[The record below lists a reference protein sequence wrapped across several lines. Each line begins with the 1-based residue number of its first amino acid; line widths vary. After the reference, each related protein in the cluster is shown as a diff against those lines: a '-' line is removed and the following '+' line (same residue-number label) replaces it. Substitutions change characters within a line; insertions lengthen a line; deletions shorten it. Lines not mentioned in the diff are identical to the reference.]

1 MKKHNFFAILCFA
14 LSIFAFNGCKK
25 GQTTKNGTDD
35 NKIKVV
41 ATIFP
46 EYDWAKNLVKDSPNV
61 QLELLIKNGT
71 DLHSYQ
77 PSTQDIVKI
86 GNADIF
92 IYVGGESD
100 EWVSQ
105 VLKNSKKQNQIVVNL
120 MQTLSQDIKQ
130 EELVEGMQGDDHDDH
145 DHDAEEA
152 DDYDGLADID
162 DHEIEYD
169 EHVWLSVENAKK
181 AVVKIAESLEM
192 ADLENSVL
200 YAENLTNYLAEL
212 ETLELQTKKI
222 AALFQ
227 NSSPLIFCDR
237 FPFRYLIDE
246 LNLKYYAAFAGCSAE
261 TEASFETV
269 AFLAKKTG
277 ELKPYSVFVTES
289 SDKKLA
295 QTVINTALLPQ
306 TQITVLNSMQAVTL
320 EQSQNG
326 ASYIKIMQEN
336 LEKISSALK

>member
-1 MKKHNFFAILCFA
+1 MKKNKLF
-14 LSIFAFNGCKK
+14 SIICLAVSICAFNGCKK
-25 GQTTKNGTDD
+25 GQNEKKGADE

-61 QLELLIKNGT
+61 EVELLIKNGT

-105 VLKNSKKQNQIVVNL
+105 VLKNSKKENQIVVNL
-120 MQTLSQDIKQ
+120 MQTLSQDIKE
-130 EELVEGMQGDDHDDH
+130 EELVEGMQGEDHDDDDADDDHDD
-145 DHDAEEA
+145 DE
-152 DDYDGLADID
+152 DDD
-162 DHEIEYD
+162 ETEYD

-181 AVVKIAESLEM
+181 AVIKIAESLEV

-200 YAENLTNYLAEL
+200 YASNLKNYLAEL
-212 ETLELQTKKI
+212 ESLDTFKTRIAEKIQT
-222 AALFQ
+222 Q
-227 NSSPLIFCDR
+227 NSPLIFCDR

-246 LNLKYYAAFAGCSAE
+246 LNLKYFAAFAGCSAE

-269 AFLAKKTG
+269 AFLVKKTE
-277 ELKPYSVFVTES
+277 ELKPDSIFVTES

-295 QTVINTALLPQ
+295 QTVIAGAKLPE
-306 TQITVLNSMQAVTL
+306 TKITVLNSMQAVTL
-320 EQSQNG
+320 EQAENG

-336 LEKISSALK
+336 LEKISSALN

>member
-1 MKKHNFFAILCFA
+1 MKKNKLF
-14 LSIFAFNGCKK
+14 SIICLAVSLFAFNGCKK
-25 GQTTKNGTDD
+25 GQNEKKGTDE

-61 QLELLIKNGT
+61 EVELLIKNGT

-105 VLKNSKKQNQIVVNL
+105 VLKNSKKENQIVVNL
-120 MQTLSQDIKQ
+120 MQTLSQDIKE
-130 EELVEGMQGDDHDDH
+130 EELVEGMKGEDHDD
-145 DHDAEEA
+145 DE
-152 DDYDGLADID
+152 DDD
-162 DHEIEYD
+162 ETEYD

-181 AVVKIAESLEM
+181 AVIKIAESLEV

-200 YAENLTNYLAEL
+200 YASNLKNYLAEL
-212 ETLELQTKKI
+212 ESLDTFKI
-222 AALFQ
+222 RIAEKIQ
-227 NSSPLIFCDR
+227 NQNSPLIFCDR

-246 LNLKYYAAFAGCSAE
+246 LNLKYFAAFAGCSAE

-269 AFLAKKTG
+269 AFLVKKTE
-277 ELKPYSVFVTES
+277 ELKPDSIFVTES

-295 QTVINTALLPQ
+295 QTVIAGAKLPE
-306 TQITVLNSMQAVTL
+306 TKIAVLNSMQSVTL
-320 EQSQNG
+320 EQAENG

-336 LEKISSALK
+336 LEKISSALN

>member
-1 MKKHNFFAILCFA
+1 MKKNKLSAIICLA
-14 LSIFAFNGCKK
+14 VSICAFDGCKRI
-25 GQTTKNGTDD
+25 QTEKKGTDE

-61 QLELLIKNGT
+61 EVELLIKNGT

-105 VLKNSKKQNQIVVNL
+105 VLKNSKKENQIVVNL
-120 MQTLSQDIKQ
+120 MQTLSQDIKE
-130 EELVEGMQGDDHDDH
+130 EELVEGMQGEAHDDHDD
-145 DHDAEEA
+145 DE
-152 DDYDGLADID
+152 DDD
-162 DHEIEYD
+162 ETEYD

-181 AVVKIAESLEM
+181 AVIKIAESLEV

-200 YAENLTNYLAEL
+200 YASNLKNYLAEL
-212 ETLELQTKKI
+212 ESLDAFKTRIAEKI
-222 AALFQ
+222 QHQ
-227 NSSPLIFCDR
+227 NSPLIFCDR

-246 LNLKYYAAFAGCSAE
+246 LNLKYFAAFAGCSAE

-269 AFLAKKTG
+269 AFLVKKTE
-277 ELKPYSVFVTES
+277 ELKSDSIFVTES

-295 QTVINTALLPQ
+295 QTVIAGAKLPE
-306 TQITVLNSMQAVTL
+306 TKITVLNSMQAVTL
-320 EQSQNG
+320 EQAENG

-336 LEKISSALK
+336 LEKISSALN

>member
-1 MKKHNFFAILCFA
+1 MKKNKFFAIICLVVGIC
-14 LSIFAFNGCKK
+14 AFNSCKRIQTEKK
-25 GQTTKNGTDD
+25 GTDE

-46 EYDWAKNLVKDSPNV
+46 EYDWAKNLVKDSSNV
-61 QLELLIKNGT
+61 EVELLIKNGT

-105 VLKNSKKQNQIVVNL
+105 VLKNSKKENQIVVNL
-120 MQTLSQDIKQ
+120 MQTLSDDIKE
-130 EELVEGMQGDDHDDH
+130 EELVEGMQGESHDD
-145 DHDAEEA
+145 DGEEA
-152 DDYDGLADID
+152 DDD
-162 DHEIEYD
+162 ETEYD

-181 AVVKIAESLEM
+181 AVVKIAESLEV

-200 YAENLTNYLAEL
+200 YASNLKNYLPEL
-212 ETLELQTKKI
+212 ESLDALKNRI
-222 AALFQ
+222 ADEIQ
-227 NSSPLIFCDR
+227 QKNSPLIFCDR

-269 AFLAKKTG
+269 AFLVKKTE
-277 ELKPYSVFVTES
+277 ELKPDSIFVTES

-295 QTVINTALLPQ
+295 QTVIAGAKLPE
-306 TQITVLNSMQAVTL
+306 TKITVLNSMQAVTL
-320 EQSQNG
+320 EQAQNG

>member
-1 MKKHNFFAILCFA
+1 MKKNKFFAILCFA
-14 LSIFAFNGCKK
+14 LSICLFNGCKK
-25 GQTTKNGTDD
+25 VQNSKEGTND

-61 QLELLIKNGT
+61 EVELLIKNGT

-100 EWVSQ
+100 KWVWQ

-120 MQTLSQDIKQ
+120 MQTLSQNIKQ
-130 EELVEGMQGDDHDDH
+130 EEFVEGMQANDH
-145 DHDAEEA
+145 EEA
-152 DDYDGLADID
+152 GHD
-162 DHEIEYD
+162 EEKEYD

-181 AVVKIAESLEM
+181 AVVKIAESLEV

-200 YAENLTNYLAEL
+200 YASNLKNYLTEL
-212 ETLELQTKKI
+212 ESLTAFKNKI
-222 AALFQ
+222 EEEIQ
-227 NSSPLIFCDR
+227 HKNSPLIFCDR
-237 FPFRYLIDE
+237 FPFRYLMDE
-246 LNLKYYAAFAGCSAE
+246 LNLKYFAAFAGCSAE
-261 TEASFETV
+261 TEASFETL
-269 AFLAKKTG
+269 AFLVQKTG
-277 ELKPYSVFVTES
+277 ELKPDSIFVTES

-295 QTVINTALLPQ
+295 RTVIDGADLPE
-306 TQITVLNSMQAVTL
+306 TKITVLNSMQAVTL
-320 EQSQNG
+320 EQTENG

-336 LEKISSALK
+336 LQKISSALE

>member
-1 MKKHNFFAILCFA
+1 MKKNKLPAIICLA
-14 LSIFAFNGCKK
+14 VSICAFNGCKK
-25 GQTTKNGTDD
+25 GQNEKKGTDED
-35 NKIKVV
+35 KIKVV

-46 EYDWAKNLVKDSPNV
+46 EYDWAKNLAKDSPNV
-61 QLELLIKNGT
+61 EVELLIKNGT

-105 VLKNSKKQNQIVVNL
+105 VLKNSKKENQIVVNL
-120 MQTLSQDIKQ
+120 MQTLSQDIKE
-130 EELVEGMQGDDHDDH
+130 EELVEGMQCDDHDDH
-145 DHDAEEA
+145 DDDDADAEHA
-152 DDYDGLADID
+152 DHD
-162 DHEIEYD
+162 DDDDDETEYD

-181 AVVKIAESLEM
+181 AVIKIAESLEV

-200 YAENLTNYLAEL
+200 YASNLKNYLAEL
-212 ETLELQTKKI
+212 ESLDAFKTRIADKI
-222 AALFQ
+222 Q
-227 NSSPLIFCDR
+227 HKNSPLIFCDR

-269 AFLAKKTG
+269 AFLVKKTG
-277 ELKPYSVFVTES
+277 ELKPDSIFVTES

-295 QTVINTALLPQ
+295 QTVIAGAELPE
-306 TQITVLNSMQAVTL
+306 TKITVLNSMQAVTL
-320 EQSQNG
+320 EQAENG

>member
-130 EELVEGMQGDDHDDH
+130 EELVEGMQGDDHDD
-145 DHDAEEA
+145 
-152 DDYDGLADID
+152 LADID

-306 TQITVLNSMQAVTL
+306 TQIAVLNSMQAVTL

>member
-1 MKKHNFFAILCFA
+1 MKKHNFFAILCFV

-25 GQTTKNGTDD
+25 GQTTKNGNDD

-130 EELVEGMQGDDHDDH
+130 EELVEGMQGDDHDD
-145 DHDAEEA
+145 
-152 DDYDGLADID
+152 LADID

-306 TQITVLNSMQAVTL
+306 TRITVLNSMQAVTL

>member
-1 MKKHNFFAILCFA
+1 MKKNKLF
-14 LSIFAFNGCKK
+14 SIICLAVSICAFNGCKK
-25 GQTTKNGTDD
+25 GQNEKKGADE

-61 QLELLIKNGT
+61 EVELLIKNGT

-105 VLKNSKKQNQIVVNL
+105 VLKNSKKENQIVVNL
-120 MQTLSQDIKQ
+120 MQTLSQDIKE
-130 EELVEGMQGDDHDDH
+130 EELVEGMQGEDHDDDDADDDHDD
-145 DHDAEEA
+145 DE
-152 DDYDGLADID
+152 DDD
-162 DHEIEYD
+162 ETEYD

-181 AVVKIAESLEM
+181 AAVKIAESLEV

-200 YAENLTNYLAEL
+200 YASNLKNYLAEL
-212 ETLELQTKKI
+212 ESLDTVKTRIAEKIQT
-222 AALFQ
+222 Q
-227 NSSPLIFCDR
+227 NSSLIFCDR

-246 LNLKYYAAFAGCSAE
+246 LNLKYFAAFAGCSAE

-269 AFLAKKTG
+269 AFLVKKTE
-277 ELKPYSVFVTES
+277 ELKPDSIFVTES

-295 QTVINTALLPQ
+295 QTVIAGAKLPE
-306 TQITVLNSMQAVTL
+306 TKITVLNSMQAVTL
-320 EQSQNG
+320 EQAENG

-336 LEKISSALK
+336 LEKISSALN

>member
-1 MKKHNFFAILCFA
+1 MKKNKLF
-14 LSIFAFNGCKK
+14 SIICLAVSIYAFNGCKK
-25 GQTTKNGTDD
+25 GQNEKKGADE

-61 QLELLIKNGT
+61 EVELLIKNGT

-105 VLKNSKKQNQIVVNL
+105 VLKNSKKENQIVVNL
-120 MQTLSQDIKQ
+120 MQTLSQDIKE
-130 EELVEGMQGDDHDDH
+130 EELVEGMQGEDHDDDDADDDHDD
-145 DHDAEEA
+145 DE
-152 DDYDGLADID
+152 DDD
-162 DHEIEYD
+162 ETEYD

-181 AVVKIAESLEM
+181 AAVKIAESLEV

-200 YAENLTNYLAEL
+200 YASNLKNYLAEL
-212 ETLELQTKKI
+212 ESLDTVKTRIAEKIQT
-222 AALFQ
+222 Q
-227 NSSPLIFCDR
+227 NSPLIFCDR

-246 LNLKYYAAFAGCSAE
+246 LNLKYFAAFAGCSAE

-269 AFLAKKTG
+269 AFLVKKTE
-277 ELKPYSVFVTES
+277 ELKPDSIFVTES

-295 QTVINTALLPQ
+295 QTVIAGAKLPE
-306 TQITVLNSMQAVTL
+306 TKITVLNSMQAVTL
-320 EQSQNG
+320 EQAENG

-336 LEKISSALK
+336 LEKISSALN

>member
-1 MKKHNFFAILCFA
+1 MKNNKFFAILCFA
-14 LSIFAFNGCKK
+14 VSVFAFNGCKRI
-25 GQTTKNGTDD
+25 QTEKKETNE

-61 QLELLIKNGT
+61 EVELLIKNGT

-100 EWVSQ
+100 KWVSQ

-120 MQTLSQDIKQ
+120 MQTLSDDIKE
-130 EELVEGMQGDDHDDH
+130 EELVEGMQCDDHDDH
-145 DHDAEEA
+145 GHDAEVEE
-152 DDYDGLADID
+152 DDD
-162 DHEIEYD
+162 ETEYD
-169 EHVWLSVENAKK
+169 EHVWLSVENVKK
-181 AVVKIAESLEM
+181 AVVKIAESLEV

-200 YAENLTNYLAEL
+200 YASNLKNYLEEL
-212 ETLELQTKKI
+212 ESLDAFKNKI
-222 AALFQ
+222 ADKIQ
-227 NSSPLIFCDR
+227 QKNSPLIFCDR
-237 FPFRYLIDE
+237 FPFRYLMDE
-246 LNLKYYAAFAGCSAE
+246 LNLKYFAAFAGCSAE

-269 AFLAKKTG
+269 AFLVKKTS
-277 ELKPYSVFVTES
+277 ELKPNSIFVTES

-295 QTVINTALLPQ
+295 QTVIAGAKLPE
-306 TQITVLNSMQAVTL
+306 TKITVLNSMQAVTL
-320 EQSQNG
+320 EQAQNG

-336 LEKISSALK
+336 LQKISSALE